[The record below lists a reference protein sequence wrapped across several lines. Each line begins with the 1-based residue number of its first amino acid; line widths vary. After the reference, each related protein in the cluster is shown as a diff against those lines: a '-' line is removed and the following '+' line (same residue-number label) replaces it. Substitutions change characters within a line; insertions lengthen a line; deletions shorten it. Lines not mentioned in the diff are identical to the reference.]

1 MAHEDRASKKSSLKC
16 RTTPRAEANA
26 NRLRTRLML
35 LGAVIAMVLLSG
47 CASASGRWD
56 SDPWTYNPGTGYPAV
71 GGPFHIGS

>member
-1 MAHEDRASKKSSLKC
+1 
-16 RTTPRAEANA
+16 
-26 NRLRTRLML
+26 ML